1 MAYAVS
7 TVIVRWLAPLGLVLA
22 AGCTRISQVPQC
34 PAQAD
39 VGQAISITADV
50 TNPGATPRYLW
61 EVFPAGAGTFADDA
75 SVSTTFTP
83 SQSGQ
88 ITLRL
93 SAADGL
99 FSYVNQCVVQVGGS
113 SGGGSS
119 GGDVAASLIADPTA
133 ANTGDEVALLC
144 SSVGAEAATTLT
156 ITQTEG
162 DSVDLTIP
170 FPGIARF
177 TTAVAGTYSFQCVG
191 QSAGGATSAPVT
203 TTITVTAAGRGGR

>member
-1 MAYAVS
+1 MAYEVES
-7 TVIVRWLAPLGLVLA
+7 MIVRWLAPLGLLLA
-22 AGCTRISQVPQC
+22 AGCTRITQVPQC

-50 TNPGATPRYLW
+50 SNPGATPRYLW
-61 EVFPAGAGTFADDA
+61 EVFPTGAGTFADSS

-88 ITLRL
+88 VTLRL

-99 FSYVNQCVVQVGGS
+99 FLYVNQCVVQVGG
-113 SGGGSS
+113 GTN
-119 GGDVAASLIADPTA
+119 AALAVSLIADPTA
-133 ANTGDEVALLC
+133 ANTGDEVALVC
-144 SSVGAEAATTLT
+144 SSVGTEAATTIT

-162 DSVDLTIP
+162 NTVNLTVP

-177 TTAVAGTYSFQCVG
+177 TTNTAGTYTFECVG
-191 QSAGGATSAPVT
+191 QGADGSNSAPAT
-203 TTITVTAAGRGGR
+203 ITITVTAPGRGGR